1 MSRKRDNADRG
12 GDDQPATR
20 DQIECLR
27 QISKL
32 GEGELDRLGR
42 REAAELIDRLRA
54 EQRAMEEALLAPGRR
69 AGCIKGLMILF
80 LLAAIAGMLWVT
92 FHKEEAG
99 KLRHQAVRTIGQ
111 WLGHEGAGETGEA
124 PAATPPRAPAP
135 GATAPEPSAPEAK
148 APARTVEP
156 PAAADWP
163 PAQLPARYRTTQAVE
178 LLAADGSGVKIPAG
192 QVLYVV
198 ESTRP
203 NVWKFRHG
211 GRELIGSGGR
221 VEGKL
226 ARMARESP
234 ME

>member
-27 QISKL
+27 QLSKL

-69 AGCIKGLMILF
+69 AGCVKGLVILF
-80 LLAAIAGMLWVT
+80 LLAAISGMLWVT

-99 KLRHQAVRTIGQ
+99 KLRQQAAGTIAQ
-111 WLGHEGAGETGEA
+111 WLGHEGAGESGGAPPEA
-124 PAATPPRAPAP
+124 PAGTSPRAPAP
-135 GATAPEPSAPEAK
+135 GAKAPEPSAPEAK

-156 PAAADWP
+156 PPAADWP

-226 ARMARESP
+226 ARMARE
-234 ME
+234 